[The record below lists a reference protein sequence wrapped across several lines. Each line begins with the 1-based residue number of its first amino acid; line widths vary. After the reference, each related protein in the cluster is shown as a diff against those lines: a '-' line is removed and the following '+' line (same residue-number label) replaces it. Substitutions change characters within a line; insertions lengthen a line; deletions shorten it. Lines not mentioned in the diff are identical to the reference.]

1 MNMTRRTLVT
11 GLLLLLAA
19 PSLTLLAPQEAEAA
33 EALPTVD
40 DLLKRLDANMT
51 FDSRTSE
58 MTMTVTKAGRAKTY
72 QMRSYG
78 RGADE
83 AAIEFMAPARDAG
96 TRMLKKGGEL
106 WMYLPSVEKTQ
117 RLSGHMLR
125 QGMMGS
131 DFSYEDILEASDWR
145 TKYKGAITAEEP
157 VDGALCYKVELTA
170 LSPDVTYPKRVV
182 WVDKA
187 LLVPRRQELYALSG
201 MLLKVITMSDVKAFG
216 TRQFPTKI
224 AAEDK
229 LQQGSRTDMTFTK
242 LEFSVKLEEEV
253 FSLRWL
259 ER

>member
-1 MNMTRRTLVT
+1 MTRRSLLL
-11 GLLLLLAA
+11 GALLLLGSPAISPLGSSEARA
-19 PSLTLLAPQEAEAA
+19 GDTLPSVDELLG
-33 EALPTVD
+33 
-40 DLLKRLDANMT
+40 RLDANMT
-51 FDSRTSE
+51 FDTRTSE

-83 AAIEFMAPARDAG
+83 AAIEFLAPARDAG

-117 RLSGHMLR
+117 RISGHMLR

-131 DFSYEDILEASDWR
+131 DFSYEDLMEASDWR

-157 VDGALCYKVELTA
+157 IDGAPCYKVELNA
-170 LSPDVTYPKRVV
+170 LSPDVSYPKRVV

-187 LLVPRRQELYALSG
+187 QLVPRRQELYALSG
-201 MLLKVITMSDVKAFG
+201 MLLKVISMTEVKTYG
-216 TRQFPTKI
+216 TRQFPTRVT
-224 AAEDK
+224 AEDK
-229 LQQGSRTDMTFTK
+229 LQQGSKTEVTFTK